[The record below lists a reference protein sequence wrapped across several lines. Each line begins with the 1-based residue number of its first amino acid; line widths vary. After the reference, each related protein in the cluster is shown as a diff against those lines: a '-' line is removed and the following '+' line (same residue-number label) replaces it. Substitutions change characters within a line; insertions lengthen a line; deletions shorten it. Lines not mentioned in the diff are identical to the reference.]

1 MLNIIF
7 RIKPKYLFI
16 VLFFPFLK
24 LHGLKCVL
32 HKISPV
38 LNCYIQFEKL
48 IKQTQ
53 FHPGYFSP
61 PIKQTVIF
69 GQIQINFII

>member
-1 MLNIIF
+1 MCFTQNITSF
-7 RIKPKYLFI
+7 
-16 VLFFPFLK
+16 K
-24 LHGLKCVL
+24 LL
-32 HKISPV
+32 HLI
-38 LNCYIQFEKL
+38 EKL